1 MHWQQKRQR
10 VRAEN
15 VPSGTAEFQDTRTL
29 PWTKQMRWFG
39 SPVFRRGH
47 AD

>member
-1 MHWQQKRQR
+1 MQWQQKRQR
-10 VRAEN
+10 VLAEK
-15 VPSGTAEFQDTRTL
+15 VPSGVAEYQDARTL
-29 PWTKQMRWFG
+29 PRTTQMRWFG